1 MKRLAA
7 FFSLMLLISC
17 NKNYDYVGM
26 FYSLGESADERFEMS
41 MAYNDTHGY
50 DKIHVDSD
58 DYSLYVMTDVH
69 VDFSTVNLDRYVSD
83 YLNDSLAP
91 PFSLCL
97 GDVINATGHFD
108 YFFEHVLPVTDA
120 GRKIYYCAGN
130 HDVYFKQWKECL
142 SHIKTSTYW
151 FEVVTPSG
159 FRDLYVALDSSSG
172 TLGVKQREWLE
183 NLLAQKSKEDFRNI
197 IVFTHTH
204 FFKKDSSQGHTSNFN
219 LEETYDLADLFARYG
234 VDLVLQ
240 GHSHSR
246 DITVFKGVTYL
257 RLDAIE
263 DHYPN
268 AFYTIITV
276 GDEFRYDFI
285 KVG

>member
-91 PFSLCL
+91 PFSLCHGPFRL
-97 GDVINATGHFD
+97 FLRTRAPRHRCWQEDLLLRRKSRCLFQTMERMPLSYQDLNILVRGGDAKR
-108 YFFEHVLPVTDA
+108 LP
-120 GRKIYYCAGN
+120 
-130 HDVYFKQWKECL
+130 
-142 SHIKTSTYW
+142 
-151 FEVVTPSG
+151 
-159 FRDLYVALDSSSG
+159 
-172 TLGVKQREWLE
+172 
-183 NLLAQKSKEDFRNI
+183 
-197 IVFTHTH
+197 
-204 FFKKDSSQGHTSNFN
+204 
-219 LEETYDLADLFARYG
+219 
-234 VDLVLQ
+234 
-240 GHSHSR
+240 
-246 DITVFKGVTYL
+246 
-257 RLDAIE
+257 
-263 DHYPN
+263 
-268 AFYTIITV
+268 
-276 GDEFRYDFI
+276 
-285 KVG
+285 

>member
-58 DYSLYVMTDVH
+58 DYRLYVMTDVH

-108 YFFEHVLPVTDA
+108 SSNTCSPSPMLA
-120 GRKIYYCAGN
+120 GRFITAPEITMSISNNGKNASLISRP
-130 HDVYFKQWKECL
+130 Q
-142 SHIKTSTYW
+142 HI
-151 FEVVTPSG
+151 G
-159 FRDLYVALDSSSG
+159 
-172 TLGVKQREWLE
+172 
-183 NLLAQKSKEDFRNI
+183 
-197 IVFTHTH
+197 
-204 FFKKDSSQGHTSNFN
+204 
-219 LEETYDLADLFARYG
+219 
-234 VDLVLQ
+234 
-240 GHSHSR
+240 SR
-246 DITVFKGVTYL
+246 W
-257 RLDAIE
+257 
-263 DHYPN
+263 
-268 AFYTIITV
+268 
-276 GDEFRYDFI
+276 
-285 KVG
+285 

>member
-1 MKRLAA
+1 M
-7 FFSLMLLISC
+7 
-17 NKNYDYVGM
+17 
-26 FYSLGESADERFEMS
+26 
-41 MAYNDTHGY
+41 
-50 DKIHVDSD
+50 
-58 DYSLYVMTDVH
+58 
-69 VDFSTVNLDRYVSD
+69 
-83 YLNDSLAP
+83 
-91 PFSLCL
+91 
-97 GDVINATGHFD
+97 
-108 YFFEHVLPVTDA
+108 
-120 GRKIYYCAGN
+120 
-130 HDVYFKQWKECL
+130 
-142 SHIKTSTYW
+142 
-151 FEVVTPSG
+151 TPSG

-183 NLLAQKSKEDFRNI
+183 NLLALKSKEDFRNI

-276 GDEFRYDFI
+276 GDDFRYDFI